1 MNDKELNDIQYV
13 GGVPLVVTVLD
24 IGGKAHE
31 VKLAFLT
38 PEDRVTA
45 RQELCKMRTRGLID
59 ACAGQALDAD
69 VFAKALADVQT
80 RPLQDRDMI
89 FDMEGRHKL
98 LEISAK
104 RAGFNGQWQHFL
116 NGLREPEVNSLL
128 NKVLIVCGYGKTTPD
143 EKADKD
149 ASSVPFVPSPDGT

>member
-13 GGVPLVVTVLD
+13 GGIALMVTVLD
-24 IGGKAHE
+24 IRGEAHE
-31 VKLAFLT
+31 IKLAFLT

-69 VFAKALADVQT
+69 VLSKALADMQT
-80 RPLQDRDMI
+80 RPMQDRDMA

-98 LEISAK
+98 LEISAR
-104 RAGFNGQWQHFL
+104 RAGFKGEWSKFL
-116 NGLREPEVNSLL
+116 SGLREPDLNALL
-128 NKVLIVCGYGKTTPD
+128 HKTLIVCGYGKTTPD
-143 EKADKD
+143 EKTEKD
-149 ASSVPFVPSPDGT
+149 APPVPFVPSPGGT